1 MMHLSRTS
9 EKVFDN
15 LQSLQTYNLQAT
27 TYNLQPR
34 FIALENK
41 QVWNIISKL
50 LYWWTNHLQ

>member
-1 MMHLSRTS
+1 MFFFK
-9 EKVFDN
+9 KVFDN

-41 QVWNIISKL
+41 QVWNKFPNYFIDE
-50 LYWWTNHLQ
+50 Q